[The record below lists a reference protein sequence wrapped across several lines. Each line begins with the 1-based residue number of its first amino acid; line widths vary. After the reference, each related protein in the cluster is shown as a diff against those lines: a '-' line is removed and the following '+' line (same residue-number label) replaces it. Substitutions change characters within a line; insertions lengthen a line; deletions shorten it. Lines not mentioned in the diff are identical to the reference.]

1 MIETGLF
8 NTNKMSLMSVKVFYN
23 KQNSK
28 SINIENMKK
37 FPVKLSCIKL
47 KVLYRGFYRFIVEHL
62 KQL

>member
-47 KVLYRGFYRFIVEHL
+47 KVLY
-62 KQL
+62 